1 MNSVLVTGRAEWGA
15 EAFEFK
21 IGPWAGDIG
30 LIMRHTG
37 NSAPSE
43 TGAGIWPSIEKA
55 QQIADQTV
63 KRLLDPSCSI
73 VWSTKSD

>member
-1 MNSVLVTGRAEWGA
+1 MTGHAKWGT
-15 EAFEFK
+15 EEFEFK
-21 IGPWAGDIG
+21 IGPWADGIG

-37 NSAPSE
+37 YSAPRE

-55 QQIADQTV
+55 QEIADQTV

-73 VWSTKSD
+73 VWNTQSD